1 MSSKLAQFLGMAEKV
16 VRQQAVQTFLP
27 DVPYH
32 GRVSSN
38 PHLYSSMADVTS
50 FAVPACQDPQANI
63 AGVVSISRAHLDAV
77 PESLLSI
84 AALQSSAGE
93 VVRLS
98 SWAKP
103 NVVVLQ
109 VIAP

>member
-1 MSSKLAQFLGMAEKV
+1 MA
-16 VRQQAVQTFLP
+16 A
-27 DVPYH
+27 
-32 GRVSSN
+32 
-38 PHLYSSMADVTS
+38 VTS

-63 AGVVSISRAHLDAV
+63 AGIVSISRAHLDAV

-84 AALQSSAGE
+84 AAQQSSAGE

-103 NVVVLQ
+103 NVAVLQ
-109 VIAP
+109 VIARKFGLLISVWLYLVLPTLGSETPLSA